1 MRRNVLCSF
10 MLSIAALS
18 PITSQAHPH
27 SWIDMKTYIEGNNN
41 QITGFKMVWT
51 FDAMTTAYMLDGE
64 DMSPKNKQKTLKNIA
79 ASVMENMKN
88 EHYFT
93 YFYDNETP
101 IKYHIPAGGEL
112 IKPRAKATLTFEL
125 PLAKPKTVTK
135 DSLKLLIFEPSYYVD
150 MSWGN
155 KSDIVL
161 SPELAKTC
169 SFKLIEP
176 HPTPEQVTYAMSIPA
191 DESPDPDDKLGQVFT
206 QTVKLYC
213 NVDNA
218 LPSTK

>member
-1 MRRNVLCSF
+1 MRWNLFSPVI
-10 MLSIAALS
+10 LSIAALL

-27 SWIDMKTYIEGNNN
+27 SWIDMKTYIEGNST

-64 DMSPKNKQKTLKNIA
+64 DMSAAHKEQTLKNTA
-79 ASVMENMKN
+79 QSVMENMKN
-88 EHYFT
+88 AHYFT
-93 YFYDNETP
+93 YFYDNKTP

-150 MSWGN
+150 MSWNN

-169 SFKLIEP
+169 TFKLIEP
-176 HPTPEQVTYAMSIPA
+176 HPTPEQVTFAMSIPA
-191 DESPDPDDKLGQVFT
+191 DADPDNQLGQVFT
-206 QTVKLYC
+206 QAVRLYC
-213 NVDNA
+213 NVNPPA
-218 LPSTK
+218 PSVK